1 MIPLAL
7 LLVAA
12 PPQVSPVPVD
22 LLSLPLAEAR
32 RLDGRPVVVSP
43 DDLGEWDRCG
53 KFDRYVVAA
62 DDESERG
69 VLAPGGTDLRGRRR
83 PVGGTRK
90 LVCPRPGRRA

>member
-53 KFDRYVVAA
+53 
-62 DDESERG
+62 
-69 VLAPGGTDLRGRRR
+69 
-83 PVGGTRK
+83 
-90 LVCPRPGRRA
+90 